1 MARRL
6 LTLAVTLLLGGCAT
20 LSPPAPVET
29 RGNPSPATTA
39 PAGESGTGT
48 AKPKPQAP
56 GAASAAATS
65 GSASAGSARDSETT
79 VRPARPA
86 PANDPATLALLGE
99 SDRSAAAGRMEE
111 AVVLVERALRLRPQD
126 AVLWLRLAELH
137 LARAEPA
144 EAERLARR
152 GIALAGNTP
161 SVARYGWLLVA
172 DARTALGDTAEA
184 DRIRAQWQ
192 PWRG

>member
-6 LTLAVTLLLGGCAT
+6 LALAGAVLLLGGCAA
-20 LSPPAPVET
+20 LGPPAPVET
-29 RGNPSPATTA
+29 RGSPSSESSSSN
-39 PAGESGTGT
+39 GESAADA
-48 AKPKPQAP
+48 AKPKPP
-56 GAASAAATS
+56 PVGPASAAAT
-65 GSASAGSARDSETT
+65 AGSATGSETHAK
-79 VRPARPA
+79 PARPA
-86 PANDPATLALLGE
+86 PANAPATLALLGE
-99 SDRSAAAGRMEE
+99 SDRSVAAGRMEE

-152 GIALAGNTP
+152 GIALASNTP

-184 DRIRAQWQ
+184 TRIKAQWG

>member
-6 LTLAVTLLLGGCAT
+6 LALAGAVLLLGGCAA
-20 LSPPAPVET
+20 LGPPAPVET
-29 RGNPSPATTA
+29 RGSPSSESSAST
-39 PAGESGTGT
+39 GESAADA
-48 AKPKPQAP
+48 AKPKPP
-56 GAASAAATS
+56 PDGPASATAR
-65 GSASAGSARDSETT
+65 AGSATGSETNAK
-79 VRPARPA
+79 PARPA

-99 SDRSAAAGRMEE
+99 SDRSVAAGRMEE

-161 SVARYGWLLVA
+161 TVARYGWLLVA

-184 DRIRAQWQ
+184 ARIRAQWG